1 MTTKYIKRNK
11 KELKK
16 ITKVKIENTKRFKT
30 KLLVKNENIKPLL
43 QNNSKSELLVL
54 NATVSNMPLKPQP
67 LNIELELRK
76 R

>member
-1 MTTKYIKRNK
+1 MITKYIKRNK

-16 ITKVKIENTKRFKT
+16 ITKVKIENTNRLKT

-43 QNNSKSELLVL
+43 QNNSKRELLVL

>member
-1 MTTKYIKRNK
+1 MTKYIKRNK